1 MQIVKGIVIGIYFIV
16 CLALV
21 ILAMVQSKEDAGLSS
36 TITGTSANN
45 FFEKNKGNTKEG
57 KQKKWTVILGII
69 LVVLCIVSTYLG
81 SLCSPYIAVEFVV
94 CGIVVDTI
102 KKGIT

>member
-1 MQIVKGIVIGIYFIV
+1 MQIIKGIVIGIYFIV

-36 TITGTSANN
+36 TITGTSSNN

-57 KQKKWTVILGII
+57 KQKKWTVILGIV
-69 LVVLCIVSTYLG
+69 LVVLCIILG
-81 SLCSPYIAVEFVV
+81 AIYSI
-94 CGIVVDTI
+94 
-102 KKGIT
+102 

>member
-36 TITGTSANN
+36 TITGKSANN

-57 KQKKWTVILGII
+57 KQKKLTVILGII
-69 LVVLCIVSTYLG
+69 LVVLCIVLG
-81 SLCSPYIAVEFVV
+81 AIYSI
-94 CGIVVDTI
+94 
-102 KKGIT
+102 

>member
-1 MQIVKGIVIGIYFIV
+1 MKIVKGICIVIYFIV
-16 CLALV
+16 CLALI
-21 ILAMVQSKEDAGLSS
+21 ILAMVQSKEDEGLSA

-69 LVVLCIVSTYLG
+69 LVVLCIILG
-81 SLCSPYIAVEFVV
+81 AIYS
-94 CGIVVDTI
+94 I
-102 KKGIT
+102 K

>member
-1 MQIVKGIVIGIYFIV
+1 MQIIKGIVIGIYFIV

-45 FFEKNKGNTKEG
+45 FFEKHKGNTKEG

-69 LVVLCIVSTYLG
+69 LVVLCIVLG
-81 SLCSPYIAVEFVV
+81 AIYSI
-94 CGIVVDTI
+94 
-102 KKGIT
+102 